1 MNMQRRS
8 FLTYFGVGWAAS
20 CFPLVL
26 AACDQGTKK
35 STSDSKVADNPATAE
50 TKPTAPSTGNE
61 IAAAGFTVVGTV
73 ADLDKAGKVG
83 NKKVSV
89 VRDPADKSK
98 LLAVNP
104 TCTHKG
110 CTVDW
115 KTAEKKYE
123 CPCHDAN
130 FGADGKVKKGPATL
144 PLTTYAAKIE
154 GSKVLVKLS

>member
-35 STSDSKVADNPATAE
+35 SASDPKVAENSSTSE
-50 TKPTAPSTGNE
+50 TKPATTGTE
-61 IAAAGFTVVGTV
+61 IAAAGGFTVVGTT
-73 ADLDKAGKVG
+73 AALDKAGKIG
-83 NKKVSV
+83 DKKVSV

-98 LLAVNP
+98 VLAVNP

-110 CTVDW
+110 CTVNW
-115 KTAEKKYE
+115 KAAEKKYE
-123 CPCHDAN
+123 CPCHDAY
-130 FGADGKVKKGPATL
+130 FGADGKVKKGPATI
-144 PLTTYAAKIE
+144 PLTAYDAKIE
-154 GSKVLVKLS
+154 GGKVLVKLS